1 MDAIRLL
8 RQRAADK
15 RDKAV
20 KAARDEFRKT
30 ARLLDELQDRVG
42 TAPEPPRRRQNQPRP
57 IVELIA
63 AVIPKDR
70 TFTLSDVLGLLQAA
84 EPGRQFHIPS
94 VRSLFPDLVKAGTIR
109 KVRRAANGCVH
120 WAAAECEVQDTP
132 IAALSI
138 ADAAAVVLEESGPLS
153 AAEIVVSLKERGYRP
168 DADPRVLLS
177 TLRYSFKRNRGRF
190 DRGEDGRWNLIAF
203 QSE

>member
-1 MDAIRLL
+1 MDAIKLL

-42 TAPEPPRRRQNQPRP
+42 KPLEPPRRHKNQPRP

-63 AVIPKDR
+63 SLIPKDR
-70 TFTLSDVLGLLQAA
+70 TFTLSDVLGLLQEA
-84 EPGRQFHIPS
+84 EPGRQFHVPT
-94 VRSLFPDLVKAGTIR
+94 VRTLFPDLVKAGTIR

-120 WAAAECEVQDTP
+120 WAAAECEVEDEP
-132 IAALSI
+132 IAAMSI
-138 ADAAAVVLEESGPLS
+138 ADAAAVVLEESGPLT
-153 AAEIVVSLKERGYRP
+153 AVEIVVSLKERGYRA
-168 DADPRVLLS
+168 DADPRMLLR
-177 TLRYSFKRNRGRF
+177 TLQYSFKRNRGRF
-190 DRGEDGRWNLIAF
+190 VRDGSRWATAIK
-203 QSE
+203 SVV